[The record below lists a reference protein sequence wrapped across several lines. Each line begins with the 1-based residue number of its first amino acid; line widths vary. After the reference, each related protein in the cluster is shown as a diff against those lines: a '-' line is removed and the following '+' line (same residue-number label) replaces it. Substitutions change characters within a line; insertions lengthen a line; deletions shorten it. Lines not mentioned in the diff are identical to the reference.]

1 MQAQRDFPF
10 TYANP
15 GPSAVTVFQD
25 INHGGYAA
33 ALPVGRYNLAA
44 LNAWGVR
51 NDDITSVRVASGY
64 KVTFY
69 SDDNFTGATLT
80 RTADDASLV
89 DDNWNDVVS
98 SLEVSAAGGSSFST
112 LVQAEAYSAMSG
124 VSTEATTDTD
134 GGSNV
139 GYIETADWMAY
150 NGITFPATGT
160 YKLEYRVASPSGGG
174 KLSVDLNAGAT
185 VLGMVDIPS
194 TGGWQNWTTVS
205 HTVSVTAGT
214 YNVGIY
220 AQAGGWNFN
229 WFRIT
234 RL

>member
-1 MQAQRDFPF
+1 MRRPLQERGAGPDGAPRGVPRGTDFRLESCRCRSWD
-10 TYANP
+10 NP
-15 GPSAVTVFQD
+15 GYSAVHGQAGRWARTL
-25 INHGGYAA
+25 INRE
-33 ALPVGRYNLAA
+33 LL
-44 LNAWGVR
+44 
-51 NDDITSVRVASGY
+51 
-64 KVTFY
+64 VTFY

-80 RTADDASLV
+80 TTADDASLV
-89 DDNWNDVVS
+89 DDNWNDVAS

-150 NGITFPATGT
+150 NGITFPATGS
-160 YKLEYRVASPSGGG
+160 YKIEYRVASLSGGG

-185 VLGMVDIPS
+185 VLGTVDIPS
-194 TGGWQNWTTVS
+194 TGGWQNWTTVT